1 MKSLFCILALI
12 LLINAE
18 FRNNEIIEN
27 FETPL
32 ITQSKIEYLN
42 SLNLGWTAS
51 AEQGSFV
58 NGITVENFKRFLG
71 VKLDGKGPVLRTK
84 EKHEFT
90 VNFTDIPD
98 NFDSRDNWKNCPTI
112 GWIRD
117 QSACG
122 TCWAFGAAEAI
133 SDRYCTYGVN
143 GKLNISA
150 ADIGFCCGFQCG
162 DGCNGGYPAS
172 AWDYWVSDG
181 VVSSDCYKYPFP
193 SCDHHVPNSK
203 NPCPSQEYPSPD
215 CPSFCDDGKTKLS
228 MVKHFGADSWNV
240 EGEQDIM
247 KEIFEHGPV
256 ETAFSVYDDFPTYKS
271 GIYVRHS
278 NNFLGGHAVKFL
290 GWGVQDGTKYWI
302 VANSWNPN
310 WGDKGTFKIIRGNNE
325 CGIEDS
331 ANAGSP
337 KN

>member
-1 MKSLFCILALI
+1 
-12 LLINAE
+12 
-18 FRNNEIIEN
+18 
-27 FETPL
+27 
-32 ITQSKIEYLN
+32 
-42 SLNLGWTAS
+42 
-51 AEQGSFV
+51 
-58 NGITVENFKRFLG
+58 
-71 VKLDGKGPVLRTK
+71 
-84 EKHEFT
+84 
-90 VNFTDIPD
+90 
-98 NFDSRDNWKNCPTI
+98 
-112 GWIRD
+112 
-117 QSACG
+117 
-122 TCWAFGAAEAI
+122 
-133 SDRYCTYGVN
+133 
-143 GKLNISA
+143 
-150 ADIGFCCGFQCG
+150 
-162 DGCNGGYPAS
+162 
-172 AWDYWVSDG
+172 
-181 VVSSDCYKYPFP
+181 
-193 SCDHHVPNSK
+193 
-203 NPCPSQEYPSPD
+203 
-215 CPSFCDDGKTKLS
+215 